1 MLINALNK
9 NLLKKIFF
17 TCIFIISFFIQ
28 AISQNVWEN
37 TNSEVLPF
45 LYRMAQKGF
54 IECNDLIKPIN
65 RVSVFNAL
73 SNLKNKDSVLTNI
86 EKNELAFYLQ
96 EYNSPLKQQISLFK
110 KDQNKRWRAGAI
122 VANDFELYIDP
133 LLGINNFTGTNKN
146 IQQLSNGFEL
156 WGTAGKNKNLGYQVY
171 YRDYTETGTVKNNFR
186 EESDTPGNILI
197 GAKSDN
203 KINYTDIRANINYSF
218 RKGNISL
225 GKDNIMW
232 GYGENSN
239 IVLSNKA
246 PSYPYFRLDYKPLTW
261 LSFNY
266 THAWLNSNIADSSLS
281 YLTNSGR
288 INNDFRLLFVQ
299 KFLATHS
306 FEVQAM
312 KGLNIAIGESIVYS
326 DKMDPGFLI
335 PVNLFKFYDNNR
347 SNYLIEAGSNGQ
359 YFLSLSSRNQLK
371 NTHLYSTLF
380 IDEIK
385 VSSLFN
391 KTESRNQLG
400 FNLGGSITDLFIPYL
415 SIGAEYTRV
424 NPFVYSNLIP
434 AQTYTSYNYS
444 LGDWMGNDFDRAII
458 FAKYTPMAKLKL
470 VARYQKIRE
479 GGAGTIYQQYA
490 VQPQPS
496 FLFDYIKTR
505 SDVFLQVRYE
515 YINNIYLNGSLTLM
529 QTKLANGNL
538 IKDNTYQLGISVG
551 LP

>member
-1 MLINALNK
+1 M
-9 NLLKKIFF
+9 KKLFF
-17 TCIFIISFFIQ
+17 AFLFILAFFIQ
-28 AISQNVWEN
+28 AISQNVLEN
-37 TNSEVLPF
+37 TNAEVHPF
-45 LYRMAQKGF
+45 LYRMAQKGL
-54 IECNDLIKPIN
+54 IEYNDLIKPIN
-65 RVSVFNAL
+65 RVNVLNAL
-73 SNLKNKDSVLTNI
+73 NVLKQRDSILGNV
-86 EKNELAFYLQ
+86 EKSELSFYLQ
-96 EYNSPLKQQISLFK
+96 EYNRPLKEQISLFK

-122 VANDFELYIDP
+122 VANDFEFYIDP
-133 LLGINNFTGTNKN
+133 LLGINNFSGTNKN
-146 IQQLSNGFEL
+146 IKQLSNGFEL
-156 WGTAGKNKNLGYQVY
+156 WGTAGKNKSLGYQVY
-171 YRDYTETGTVKNNFR
+171 YRDYTERGNVNNNFR
-186 EESDTPGNILI
+186 EESPTQGTILI

-218 RKGNISL
+218 KKGNISL
-225 GKDNIMW
+225 GKDNLIW

-246 PSYPYFRLDYKPLTW
+246 PSYPFIRLDYKPLKW
-261 LSFNY
+261 LNFNY
-266 THAWLNSNIADSSLS
+266 THAWLNSNLTDSSLS

-288 INNDFRLLFVQ
+288 IQNDTRVVFVP

-306 FEVQAM
+306 IELQPM

-326 DKMDPGFLI
+326 DQMDPGFLI
-335 PVNLFKFYDNNR
+335 PINLFKFYDNNR

-359 YFLSLSSRNQLK
+359 YFLSLSSRNQIK
-371 NTHLYSTLF
+371 NIHLYSTLF

-400 FNLGGSITDLFIPYL
+400 FNVGGSFTDVFIPYL
-415 SIGAEYTRV
+415 TIGAEYTIV

-444 LGDWMGNDFDRAII
+444 LGDWMGNNFDRAIV

-470 VARYQKIRE
+470 LARFQKIHK
-479 GGAGTIYQQYA
+479 GGAGTIYEQYA

-505 SDVFLQVRYE
+505 SDVFLQARYE
-515 YINNIYLNGSLTLM
+515 YINNIYLNTSLTLM
-529 QTKLANGNL
+529 QTKFSNGNVV
-538 IKDNTYQLGISVG
+538 KDNTYQLGISVG